1 MGCETRRQNAI
12 VSWKELVKMTKY
24 LREKGLKFNS
34 YMFEFGNNFIFD
46 DSIKIT
52 DPLEFYEKAK
62 KNNLAINHPV
72 NNTCDFIA
80 IMDSDLF
87 FSEEQYEMVYSHIL
101 EIEVT
106 SNKMFLT

>member
-34 YMFEFGNNFIFD
+34 YMFEFGNNLIFD

-52 DPLEFYEKAK
+52 DPLEF
-62 KNNLAINHPV
+62 
-72 NNTCDFIA
+72 
-80 IMDSDLF
+80 
-87 FSEEQYEMVYSHIL
+87 
-101 EIEVT
+101 
-106 SNKMFLT
+106 